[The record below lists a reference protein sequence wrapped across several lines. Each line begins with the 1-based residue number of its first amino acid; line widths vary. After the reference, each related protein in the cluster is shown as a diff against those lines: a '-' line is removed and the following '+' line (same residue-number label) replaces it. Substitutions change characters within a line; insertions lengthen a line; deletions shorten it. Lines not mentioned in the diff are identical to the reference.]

1 MTEWTVTLTAR
12 RTRLGAVREGG
23 VVACERNALKRRNQ
37 RGFLNSR
44 TDGGSQTLMQNANRY
59 TTALMFRKYAPNVD
73 LRVREQHG
81 VAELVSMYKKESV
94 DSAAVQR
101 DQKS

>member
-1 MTEWTVTLTAR
+1 M
-12 RTRLGAVREGG
+12 
-23 VVACERNALKRRNQ
+23 
-37 RGFLNSR
+37 
-44 TDGGSQTLMQNANRY
+44 MQNANRY